1 MNEQIKV
8 GRPRKA
14 QYGLRSKNDERADLI
29 RQARF
34 SENVCK
40 SLQLCAV
47 KDNRPRKATARKNNC
62 QEEEKNPRFFSG
74 F

>member
-29 RQARF
+29 QQARF

-40 SLQLCAV
+40 SLQLAMCSE
-47 KDNRPRKATARKNNC
+47 R
-62 QEEEKNPRFFSG
+62 
-74 F
+74 